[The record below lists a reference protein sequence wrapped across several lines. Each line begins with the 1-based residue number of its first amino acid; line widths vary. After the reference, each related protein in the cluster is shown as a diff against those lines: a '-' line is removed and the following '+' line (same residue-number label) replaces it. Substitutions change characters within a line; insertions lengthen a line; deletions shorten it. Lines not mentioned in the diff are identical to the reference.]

1 MSSIKDIKGFGSP
14 RIPSL
19 SLFHQED
26 HIPAQSKVTLEAV
39 LLMACDKQ
47 EATVKV
53 LNSGFL
59 LSSVKETQNKAIG
72 TWIQYISYNSKSDFQ
87 RNVKSV
93 YIVLGIF
100 T

>member
-19 SLFHQED
+19 SLFHQEN

-59 LSSVKETQNKAIG
+59 LSSFLRILLQTELYQAKKGRRECFRG
-72 TWIQYISYNSKSDFQ
+72 WC
-87 RNVKSV
+87 
-93 YIVLGIF
+93 L
-100 T
+100 